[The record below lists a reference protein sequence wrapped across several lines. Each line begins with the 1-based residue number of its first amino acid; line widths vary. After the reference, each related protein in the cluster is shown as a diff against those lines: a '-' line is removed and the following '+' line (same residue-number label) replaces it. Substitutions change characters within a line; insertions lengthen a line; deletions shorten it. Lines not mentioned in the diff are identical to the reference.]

1 MTVSAALP
9 APTAAAPSSRDAGRD
24 AQPRDEVLEGGC
36 QEQLYEFLQRC
47 FGEVRQ
53 RPGLLAER
61 RGALSRQLSLTPL
74 LSVLVGPAART
85 GAAGCCGAR
94 R

>member
-1 MTVSAALP
+1 MTVTAALP
-9 APTAAAPSSRDAGRD
+9 VPTAAAPSSRDAGRD

-36 QEQLYEFLQRC
+36 QEQLYEFLQRY

-74 LSVLVGPAART
+74 GVVVGPAART